1 MRENLF
7 NFNEGIASLLGSED
21 SVLGCCLKVV
31 NFSEAKLS
39 AWCSLKMITFWKGF
53 SLAKNVREL

>member
-21 SVLGCCLKVV
+21 SDLGCCLKVV

-39 AWCSLKMITFWKGF
+39 AWCSLKMITF
-53 SLAKNVREL
+53 